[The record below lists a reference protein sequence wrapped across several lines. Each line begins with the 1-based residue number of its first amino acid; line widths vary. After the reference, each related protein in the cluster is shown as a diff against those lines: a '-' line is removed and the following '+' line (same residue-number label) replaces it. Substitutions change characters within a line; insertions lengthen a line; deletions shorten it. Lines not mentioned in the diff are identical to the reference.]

1 MQSLFKKYFDK
12 DLNMYREKDKS
23 VSKNID
29 RNVEVDR
36 NVELDKNKQLIEDKV
51 REAQYVLIG
60 IGEEFAVNEETGHT
74 REMVQQAY
82 NTLSGILGEKSYFV
96 VTLLTD
102 DLIYE
107 TDLKESQIV
116 APCGSDRTGNVVT
129 NEHYDES
136 CYLPQWQNYL
146 KWLQNTLNRNLC
158 ILELGVGFQYPSV
171 IRWPFEKTGYL
182 NQKADFIRVHSKFPQ
197 MSEELKDK
205 GISIDGNPV
214 DLL

>member
-1 MQSLFKKYFDK
+1 MYRDK
-12 DLNMYREKDKS
+12 DKRVSRSIDKS
-23 VSKNID
+23 VSISID
-29 RNVEVDR
+29 KNVEI
-36 NVELDKNKQLIEDKV
+36 DKNQQLIVDKV

-60 IGEEFAVNEETGHT
+60 IGEEFAVNEKTGHT
-74 REMVQQAY
+74 KETVLQAY
-82 NTLSGILGEKSYFV
+82 NTLSSILGDKSYFV

-129 NEHYDES
+129 KEHYDES

-158 ILELGVGFQYPSV
+158 ILELGVGFHYPSV

-205 GISIDGNPV
+205 GISIEGNPV
-214 DLL
+214 DIL